1 MAEVR
6 ERLYGDLQNYS
17 TLLIDNTFE
26 ATALHVWE
34 TDAAAGEQNWREVGK
49 VELGA

>member
-6 ERLYGDLQNYS
+6 ERLYGDVQNYA

-26 ATALHVWE
+26 AGALHVWE
-34 TDAAAGEQNWREVGK
+34 TDPAAGEVAWREVGRIA
-49 VELGA
+49 LAA